1 MLRFCALVVLALVV
15 LAFASI
21 GGRANASDA
30 CVLKLNSLVDD
41 WNAIAVPG
49 GSAASPSRTQ
59 SPDHEHSTSEIWYMR
74 SQLRLALR
82 LCHEGNDHE
91 AYLRMDVVRAWLKLP
106 EVRHPVDHRYR
117 LDAEPRAP
125 N

>member
-1 MLRFCALVVLALVV
+1 MLRFCA
-15 LAFASI
+15 I
-21 GGRANASDA
+21 GGHANASNA
-30 CVLKLNSLVDD
+30 CVLKLNELVDD

-49 GSAASPSRTQ
+49 GSAAGQVRPQ
-59 SPDHEHSTSEIWYMR
+59 SPDHEHSASEVWYMR

-82 LCHEGNDHE
+82 LCNEDNDHE

-106 EVRHPVDHRYR
+106 EVRHPVGHRYR
-117 LDAEPRAP
+117 FDAEPRPP

>member
-1 MLRFCALVVLALVV
+1 MLRFCALVLLT
-15 LAFASI
+15 FASI

-30 CVLKLNSLVDD
+30 CVAQLNKLVDD

-49 GSAASPSRTQ
+49 GSAAASPQ
-59 SPDHEHSTSEIWYMR
+59 VQDHGHSASEVWYMR

-82 LCHEGNDHE
+82 LCHGDNDHE

-106 EVRHPVDHRYR
+106 EIRHPVDHRYR

>member
-1 MLRFCALVVLALVV
+1 MSRSFALVS
-15 LAFASI
+15 LAFVLI
-21 GGRANASDA
+21 GGNANAGDA
-30 CVLKLNSLVDD
+30 CVIQLNSLVDA
-41 WNAIAVPG
+41 WNATAVPG
-49 GSAASPSRTQ
+49 GAVGSPTQ
-59 SPDHEHSTSEIWYMR
+59 SQAPAHGHSASEVWYMR

-117 LDAEPRAP
+117 LDAEPREP

>member
-1 MLRFCALVVLALVV
+1 MSRFCALLAF
-15 LAFASI
+15 AFASI
-21 GGRANASDA
+21 GGSANAADA
-30 CVLKLNSLVDD
+30 CVIQLNSLVDA
-41 WNAIAVPG
+41 WNAIAIPG
-49 GSAASPSRTQ
+49 GAAASPTQ
-59 SPDHEHSTSEIWYMR
+59 PQPPAHGHSASEVWYMR

-82 LCHEGNDHE
+82 LCREGNDHE

-117 LDAEPRAP
+117 LDAEPREP

>member
-1 MLRFCALVVLALVV
+1 MLRFCALVV

-21 GGRANASDA
+21 GGRADASDA

-49 GSAASPSRTQ
+49 GSAASPARPQ
-59 SPDHEHSTSEIWYMR
+59 SPDHAHAASEVWYHR

-82 LCHEGNDHE
+82 LCHEDNDHE

-117 LDAEPRAP
+117 FDAEPRVP